1 MRSRWARMAVF
12 IGLPLLATALCTI
25 VSLRGPVDVKVSSAS
40 VTVGD
45 IVRHIVTTG
54 VLQPVTTVDVG
65 TQVSGTIEE
74 VDADYNAIV
83 RVGQVLLRLDSGA
96 YQATLDQARAAQTQA
111 RAEVAEARN
120 AADDA
125 ASKLTRAES
134 LAARNLIPQSDLDD
148 ARTAMAQADADV
160 QSASAKAAEAAADVS
175 RATVS
180 LRQTIIRS
188 PVDGVVMSRNV
199 DAGATVAALQSAPV
213 LFQIATDF
221 RSMQIVAD
229 VDESD
234 IAAIRVGAPARF
246 QVETYPRDTFEGHVA
261 EIRLDAVRDQPGSDG
276 PTPRTD
282 NQPVTGPA
290 VVSYPVI
297 INVANPDEKLRPGM
311 TAVVSFDG
319 ARREHATRIPNAALS
334 FTPSAQVLEASKQ
347 KPPAALSQP
356 AGDGAPTAARVW
368 AYDGTEFTPIPI
380 RIGLADD
387 QWTELVSG
395 PLEAGL
401 ALVTN
406 ATTGGASAN

>member
-1 MRSRWARMAVF
+1 MRSRWVRTAIFV
-12 IGLPLLATALCTI
+12 GVPLLATALCTI
-25 VSLRGPVDVKVSSAS
+25 VSLRGPVDINVTSAS
-40 VTVGD
+40 VTAGD
-45 IVRHIVTTG
+45 IVRHIMTTG

-65 TQVSGTIEE
+65 TQVSGTIQE

-83 RVGQVLLRLDSGA
+83 RAGQVLLRLDSGA
-96 YQATLDQARAAQTQA
+96 YQAALDQARAAQTQA
-111 RAEVAEARN
+111 RADVAAAKN

-134 LAARNLIPQSDLDD
+134 LAARNLIPDSDLDD
-148 ARTAMAQADADV
+148 ARTEMAQANADV
-160 QSASAKAAEAAADVS
+160 QSATAKAAEAAADV
-175 RATVS
+175 RQATVN

-188 PVDGVVMSRNV
+188 PVDGVVMSRDV
-199 DAGATVAALQSAPV
+199 EAGATVAAVQSAPV
-213 LFQIATDF
+213 LFRIATDF

-246 QVETYPRDTFEGHVA
+246 QVETYPHDTFEGHVA

-276 PTPRTD
+276 STPRSD
-282 NQPVTGPA
+282 NQTVTGPS

-297 INVANPDEKLRPGM
+297 ISVANPDEKLRPGM
-311 TAVVSFDG
+311 TAIVSFDG
-319 ARREHATRIPNAALS
+319 ARRAHATRIPNAALS
-334 FTPSAQVLEASKQ
+334 FTPSTQVFAAAKQ
-347 KPPAALSQP
+347 KPPASSQST
-356 AGDGAPTAARVW
+356 GDGAAPSARVW

-380 RIGLADD
+380 SIGLADD

-395 PLEAGL
+395 PLEPGL

-406 ATTGGASAN
+406 ATIAGASVN